1 MTDQK
6 RTGLDWEDIRVF
18 AALAR
23 HGSLS
28 AAARALLVNHATIAR
43 RVQSLQ
49 AALGERLVE
58 RRPDGYVLTPAG
70 TRTLIAAT
78 DMEVAAAAMGRS
90 GPDNSPRGLVR
101 INAPPSLSQRFL
113 VPRLARLSRQ
123 HPGLDI
129 DVATGFRAVSLER
142 READIAVRLGRPEDG
157 DVIAKRLAPLGFG
170 FYASAAYL
178 DQVDRGMEA
187 ALIGFDEANAYL
199 PEAAWLARH
208 FPGMRVAFRAT
219 GQIAQAAAAKESA
232 GIALLPHFVV
242 QKEDRLI
249 PCQLNAVPPARDIWL
264 ITRRQDRKDLP
275 IRLVSD
281 FLSELFEQETGL
293 FEGPSHPS
301 AFRKVKLNARVSS
314 EKNLGS
320 ERRKAEPSPRRPS
333 RK

>member
-43 RVQSLQ
+43 RIQSLQ
-49 AALGERLVE
+49 DALGERLVE

-78 DMEVAAAAMGRS
+78 DMEVAAASMARS
-90 GPDNSPRGLVR
+90 GPDDSPRGLVR

-129 DVATGFRAVSLER
+129 DVATGFRVVSLER

-170 FYASAAYL
+170 FYASATYL

-199 PEAAWLARH
+199 PEASWLARH
-208 FPGMRVAFRAT
+208 FPRMRVAFRAT
-219 GQIAQAAAAKESA
+219 GQVAQAAAAKESA
-232 GIALLPHFVV
+232 GIALLPHFIVR
-242 QKEDRLI
+242 KEDQLI
-249 PCQLNAVPPARDIWL
+249 PCQLSAVPPARDIWL

-281 FLSELFEQETGL
+281 FLSEIFEQEADL
-293 FEGPSHPS
+293 FEGPSQPS
-301 AFRKVKLNARVSS
+301 AFRKVKFNARMT
-314 EKNLGS
+314 EKKLGPQ
-320 ERRKAEPSPRRPS
+320 RRAAKPLPRRAS

>member
-28 AAARALLVNHATIAR
+28 ATARALLVNHATISR
-43 RVQSLQ
+43 RVHSLQ
-49 AALGERLVE
+49 VALGERLVE

-70 TRTLIAAT
+70 TRTLMAAN
-78 DMEVAAAAMGRS
+78 DMEVAAAAMARS
-90 GPDNSPRGLVR
+90 GSDNSPRGLIR
-101 INAPPSLSQRFL
+101 INAPPTLSQRFL
-113 VPRLARLSRQ
+113 VPRLAHLSTQ

-157 DVIAKRLAPLGFG
+157 DVIAKRVAPLGFG
-170 FYASAAYL
+170 FYANAGYL
-178 DQVDRGMEA
+178 DRVDRGMEA
-187 ALIGFDEANAYL
+187 ALIGFDEANVYL

-208 FPGMRVAFRAT
+208 FPRMRVAFRAT
-219 GQIAQAAAAKESA
+219 GQIAQAAAAKEGA

-249 PCQLNAVPPARDIWL
+249 PCHLSTAPPTRDIWL

-275 IRLVSD
+275 IRVVSD
-281 FLSELFEQETGL
+281 FLSKTFEQETKL
-293 FEGPSHPS
+293 FEGATQAS
-301 AFRKVKLNARVSS
+301 AFREVKLQQKMSPSRRRVA
-314 EKNLGS
+314 K
-320 ERRKAEPSPRRPS
+320 PSPRRVS

>member
-1 MTDQK
+1 MADQK

-28 AAARALLVNHATIAR
+28 AAARALLVNHATISR
-43 RVQSLQ
+43 RIQSLQ
-49 AALGERLVE
+49 DALGERLVE

-70 TRTLIAAT
+70 TRTLVAAT
-78 DMEVAAAAMGRS
+78 EMEVAAAAMGRS
-90 GPDNSPRGLVR
+90 GPDDSPRGLVR

-113 VPRLARLSRQ
+113 VPRLARLSTQ

-129 DVATGFRAVSLER
+129 DIATGFRAVSLER
-142 READIAVRLGRPEDG
+142 READIAVRLGRPDDG

-187 ALIGFDEANAYL
+187 ALIGFDEANVYL

-208 FPGMRVAFRAT
+208 FPRMRVAFRAT
-219 GQIAQAAAAKESA
+219 GQIAQAAAAKEGV
-232 GIALLPHFVV
+232 GIALLSHFVV
-242 QKEDRLI
+242 HKDDQLI
-249 PCQLNAVPPARDIWL
+249 PCELNTAPAARDIWL

-275 IRLVSD
+275 IRMVSD
-281 FLSELFEQETGL
+281 FLSEIFEQEKDL
-293 FEGPSHPS
+293 FEGPSHPG
-301 AFRKVKLNARVSS
+301 AYRKVKLKARVS
-314 EKNLGS
+314 EKKLGS
-320 ERRKAEPSPRRPS
+320 KRQWAKPSSRRASHK
-333 RK
+333 